1 MEGWEWGSSVS
12 WLTDEPH
19 SFPPQGLLG
28 GLEVEQA
35 LAQVVLSYTLLPLG
49 QLENLFSLLG
59 SEQIIHLFTSD
70 TCVVSAPIL
79 CKCQPPALPAQT
91 VPGQ

>member
-1 MEGWEWGSSVS
+1 MEGWGWGSSVS

-49 QLENLFSLLG
+49 QLENLFLSWG
-59 SEQIIHLFTSD
+59 
-70 TCVVSAPIL
+70 VSRSFDHSPVHI
-79 CKCQPPALPAQT
+79 
-91 VPGQ
+91 